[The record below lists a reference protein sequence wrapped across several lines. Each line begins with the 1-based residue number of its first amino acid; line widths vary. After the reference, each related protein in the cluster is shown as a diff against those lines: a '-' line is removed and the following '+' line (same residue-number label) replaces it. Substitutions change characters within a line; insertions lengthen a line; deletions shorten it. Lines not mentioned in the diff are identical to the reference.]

1 MLALMGA
8 LLFQKPASTKNLVC
22 IFPRAVHL
30 QKTAL
35 MFAVP
40 GGYRLPNVMRA
51 PMLGDMI
58 VHMLVG
64 NSNMLG

>member
-1 MLALMGA
+1 
-8 LLFQKPASTKNLVC
+8 
-22 IFPRAVHL
+22 
-30 QKTAL
+30 
-35 MFAVP
+35 MFTVP

-51 PMLGDMI
+51 PMLRDMI